1 MTITTTERA
10 VSLTRVLAWSV
21 LAMLV
26 FSFVVGAAVLPLR
39 PTDGQFSSW
48 WDGICRAVG
57 VPRDVR
63 TQVQPTSSPVVNAFV
78 WSTEMERRVRRAN
91 LQNGRDVFEFLFGVP
106 QFREPRLRSERPK
119 YCGDERTGHAEA
131 A

>member
-1 MTITTTERA
+1 VTTTTTEHP
-10 VSLTRVLAWSV
+10 VSLTRVFAWSV

-57 VPRDVR
+57 VPLDVR
-63 TQVQPTSSPVVNAFV
+63 TQAQPTSSPVVNAFV
-78 WSTEMERRVRRAN
+78 WSAEMERRVRRAN
-91 LQNGRDVFEFLFGVP
+91 LQNGGASSSLVR
-106 QFREPRLRSERPK
+106 RATIPRTAPPIRTSQILR
-119 YCGDERTGHAEA
+119 G
-131 A
+131 